1 LSLGQVVELNKR
13 FITGYLHFKDE
24 PRIQQLRDNVM
35 KYNRLVRDLGLRDHQ
50 VSQAKRAYW
59 KTLGLLLY
67 RTVLLSIWAVFALPG
82 VILNGPIF
90 LLATIISKRK
100 AKGKRHL

>member
-1 LSLGQVVELNKR
+1 M
-13 FITGYLHFKDE
+13 
-24 PRIQQLRDNVM
+24 QQLRTSVM

-67 RTVLLSIWAVFALPG
+67 RTLLLSAWSVFALPG

-90 LLATIISKRK
+90 LAATIISRKK
-100 AKGKRHL
+100 AKGSPVYSDMF

>member
-1 LSLGQVVELNKR
+1 MVELNKR
-13 FITGYLHFKDE
+13 FISGYLHFKDE
-24 PRIQQLRDNVM
+24 PRVQQLRANVM

-50 VSQAKRAYW
+50 VPQARRAIW

-67 RTVLLSIWAVFALPG
+67 RTMLLFVWSIFALPG

-90 LLATIISKRK
+90 LVAKIISKRK
-100 AKGKRHL
+100 AKRE